1 MAKRINQNHSEKI
14 VPLVTSTKNSRLV
27 WRGVKRLI
35 AGLLVAMLLAWLT
48 VVLLMLA
55 FQASPERMAVGIKR
69 SFWWFTAG
77 FWALVAV
84 GFFLWPRLCRVI
96 AVRWDLSPAALSALI
111 HLRWRWLV
119 WMVILEMLFA
129 FDQFAEAIQHFAAW
143 F

>member
-1 MAKRINQNHSEKI
+1 MARRTSRDPSEKI
-14 VPLVTSTKNSRLV
+14 VPLVTSTKNPRLV

-55 FQASPERMAVGIKR
+55 FQASPERMAAGINGT
-69 SFWWFTAG
+69 FWWFTAG
-77 FWALVAV
+77 FWLLVAV
-84 GFFLWPRLCRVI
+84 GFFTWPRFCQVI
-96 AVRWDLSPAALSALI
+96 AVKRGLSPVALAELI
-111 HLRWRWLV
+111 HLRWRWLI

-129 FDQFAEAIQHFAAW
+129 FDPFGRAMQHLAAW